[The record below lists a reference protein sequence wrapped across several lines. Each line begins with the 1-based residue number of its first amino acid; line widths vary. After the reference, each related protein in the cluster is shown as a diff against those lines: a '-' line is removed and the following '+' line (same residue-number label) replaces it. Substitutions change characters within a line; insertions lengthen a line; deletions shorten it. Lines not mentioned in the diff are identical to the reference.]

1 MHSIAAVTTERS
13 FDSSVSLL
21 FDDDNDGNTSVAIA
35 VTTTTTI
42 LLTTVPVNVII
53 SWMTTMTLT
62 MQTTRLWQRLSAAF
76 ASTFTTDAAAD
87 NASGDGGCNCDNCRD
102 DDDDNLSNNDGY
114 KGQELRRLRRFWI
127 GHQEALQIE
136 R

>member
-21 FDDDNDGNTSVAIA
+21 FDDDNDGNTS
-35 VTTTTTI
+35 TTTI

-76 ASTFTTDAAAD
+76 ASTSTTDAAAD
-87 NASGDGGCNCDNCRD
+87 NASGDGGGNCDNCRD
-102 DDDDNLSNNDGY
+102 DDGDNISNNDGY